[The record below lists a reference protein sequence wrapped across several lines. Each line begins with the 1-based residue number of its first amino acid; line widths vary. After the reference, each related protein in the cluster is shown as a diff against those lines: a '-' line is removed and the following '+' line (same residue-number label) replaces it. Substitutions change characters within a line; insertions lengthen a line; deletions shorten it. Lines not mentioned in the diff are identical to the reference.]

1 MKFDGE
7 NLKIAVQK
15 KGRLAEPSRQIL
27 KSIGLDFEHYEGRLF
42 SPCRNFPLDILF
54 LRDDDIPEYVQDGV
68 TDLGIVGLN
77 VVQEKAAQ
85 VVELD
90 SLGFGVCT
98 LSIAVPRN
106 SSFRSVYDLENKR
119 IATSYPRVLKRFLE
133 MKKIKAR
140 IIEISGSVEITP
152 SLDVADAICDLVST
166 GSTLQI
172 NELEPIEIV
181 LKSEAF
187 LIANP
192 QSLKDRKRQ
201 EMTERLRV
209 RLQGNLRAR
218 RSKYV
223 MMNAP
228 HEALEEIRQILPGM
242 KSPTVM
248 PLAEEDMVAIHSV
261 VPEEV
266 FWDVMEKLRKT
277 GASDI
282 LVVPIEKMITE

>member
-1 MKFDGE
+1 MKFNGE

-192 QSLKDRKRQ
+192 QSLKEPKRR
-201 EMTERLRV
+201 ELTERLRV

-228 HEALEEIRQILPGM
+228 NEALEEIRKILPGM

-282 LVVPIEKMITE
+282 LVVPIEKMVTE

>member
-68 TDLGIVGLN
+68 ADLGIVGLN

-90 SLGFGVCT
+90 ALGFGTCT

-140 IIEISGSVEITP
+140 IIQISGSVEITP

-166 GSTLQI
+166 GSTLKI

-192 QSLKDRKRQ
+192 QSLKDPKRQ
-201 EMTERLRV
+201 ELTERLRV

-228 HEALEEIRQILPGM
+228 NEALEEIRKILPGM

-248 PLAEEDMVAIHSV
+248 PLADEDMVAIHSV

-282 LVVPIEKMITE
+282 LVVPIEKMVTE

>member
-218 RSKYV
+218 RTKYV

-228 HEALEEIRQILPGM
+228 NEALEEIRQILPGM

-282 LVVPIEKMITE
+282 LVVPIEKVITE

>member
-1 MKFDGE
+1 MKFDGD

-15 KGRLAEPSRQIL
+15 KGRLAEPSRQNL
-27 KSIGLDFEHYEGRLF
+27 QSIGLDFEHYEGRLF

-68 TDLGIVGLN
+68 ADLGIVGLN
-77 VVQEKAAQ
+77 VVQEKDAQ
-85 VVELD
+85 VVVLD
-90 SLGFGVCT
+90 SLGFGACT

-106 SSFRSVYDLENKR
+106 SSLRSVYDLENKR
-119 IATSYPRVLKRFLE
+119 IATSYPRVLQRFLE

-201 EMTERLRV
+201 ELTERLRV
-209 RLQGNLRAR
+209 RFQGNLRAR
-218 RSKYV
+218 RTKYV

-228 HEALEEIRQILPGM
+228 NKALEEIRQILPGM

-248 PLAEEDMVAIHSV
+248 PLAEENMVAIHSV

-282 LVVPIEKMITE
+282 LVVPIEKMVTE

>member
-172 NELEPIEIV
+172 NELESIEIV

-201 EMTERLRV
+201 ELTDRLRV

-218 RSKYV
+218 RTKYV

-228 HEALEEIRQILPGM
+228 NEALEEIRQILPGM

>member
-27 KSIGLDFEHYEGRLF
+27 KSIGLDFEYYEGRLF
-42 SPCRNFPLDILF
+42 SPCQNFPLDILF

-77 VVQEKAAQ
+77 VVQEKDAQ

-90 SLGFGVCT
+90 ALGFGACT

-119 IATSYPRVLKRFLE
+119 IATSYPRVLQRFLE

-201 EMTERLRV
+201 ELTERLRV

-218 RSKYV
+218 RTKYV

-228 HEALEEIRQILPGM
+228 NKALEEIRQILPGM

-282 LVVPIEKMITE
+282 LVMPIEKMVTE

>member
-27 KSIGLDFEHYEGRLF
+27 TSIGLDFEHYEGRLF

-68 TDLGIVGLN
+68 ADLGIVGLN
-77 VVQEKAAQ
+77 VVQEKDAQ

-90 SLGFGVCT
+90 ALGFGVCT

-133 MKKIKAR
+133 MKEIKAR

-166 GSTLQI
+166 GSTLKI

-192 QSLKDRKRQ
+192 QSLKDPKRQ
-201 EMTERLRV
+201 ELTERLRV

-228 HEALEEIRQILPGM
+228 NEALEEIRKILPGM

-261 VPEEV
+261 VPEDV

-282 LVVPIEKMITE
+282 LVIPIEKMVTE

>member
-172 NELEPIEIV
+172 NELESIEIV

-218 RSKYV
+218 RTKYV

-228 HEALEEIRQILPGM
+228 NEALEEIRQILPGM